1 MNIASKI
8 LAAAGALLVLGG
20 CVSLPSGPSVMVL
33 PGTGKS
39 FDQFRADEMDCR
51 QYASYQVGGTTTDQA
66 AQNSGLTSAA
76 VGTVI
81 GAAAGAIAGGHSN
94 VAAGAATGLL
104 FGSAMGAGAATGSQY
119 ELQRRY
125 DIAYTQ
131 CMYAKGHM
139 VPTSGRIEN
148 TTRRSSV
155 TYAPPPPPN
164 APPPAASGA
173 IPPPPTA
180 GAIPPPPTA
189 GAIPPPPPGTPPPP
203 PPGAN

>member
-8 LAAAGALLVLGG
+8 LTAAGALLLLGG

-33 PGTGKS
+33 PGSGMS
-39 FDQFRADEMDCR
+39 FDRFRADDMDCR
-51 QYASYQVGGTTTDQA
+51 QYASYQVGGTSTDQA
-66 AQNSGLTSAA
+66 AASSAAKSAA
-76 VGTVI
+76 VGTLI
-81 GAAAGAIAGGHSN
+81 GAAAGALAGGHHD

-139 VPTSGRIEN
+139 VPTSGRIQN
-148 TTRRSSV
+148 TGRPSV
-155 TYAPPPPPN
+155 SYTPPPPPN
-164 APPPAASGA
+164 APPPAASGTN
-173 IPPPPTA
+173 PPSPAA
-180 GAIPPPPTA
+180 GT
-189 GAIPPPPPGTPPPP
+189 IPPPPPGTPPPP